1 MANCNEFLIQN
12 FLNESLK
19 LMESSGGNLGAMDKS
34 CLDQTMFNLEKRQFE
49 QLRVK
54 NSHPLAQH
62 K

>member
-1 MANCNEFLIQN
+1 MIQN

-19 LMESSGGNLGAMDKS
+19 LMDGGGNIGVMDKS
-34 CLDQTMFNLEKRQFE
+34 CLDQTMFNLEKRQFD

-54 NSHPLAQH
+54 NNPQLAQH